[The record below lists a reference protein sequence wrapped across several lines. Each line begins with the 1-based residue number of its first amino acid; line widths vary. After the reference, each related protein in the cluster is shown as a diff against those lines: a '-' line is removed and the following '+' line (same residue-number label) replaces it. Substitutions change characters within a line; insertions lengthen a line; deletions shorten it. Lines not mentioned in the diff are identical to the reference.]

1 MITDF
6 ENTFFPGEESY
17 NSTGTTIYSDVV
29 DTVKTGDAYNQLYLA
44 MNNLKGTSGQLTVEL
59 QTSDSAS
66 STLLKKRVA
75 GQQPPNVTI
84 TSPTVLGTYKL
95 DAKKGSKLTVLLPYG
110 LKRYVQLKVTASA
123 SINSNVLFAALTPDV
138 DLR

>member
-29 DTVKTGDAYNQLYLA
+29 DTVKAGDAYNQLYLA

-59 QTSDSAS
+59 QTSDSAT

-75 GQQPPNVTI
+75 GQQPPNVT
-84 TSPTVLGTYKL
+84 
-95 DAKKGSKLTVLLPYG
+95 
-110 LKRYVQLKVTASA
+110 
-123 SINSNVLFAALTPDV
+123 
-138 DLR
+138 